1 MQVIR
6 LGSQVVCEY
15 KVRVI
20 TLCHG
25 LRPEAVVQHQM
36 RSDNGQE
43 WYETVTYRLSKGTVK
58 HVPGGTA

>member
-43 WYETVTYRLSKGTVK
+43 
-58 HVPGGTA
+58 